1 MGMDFKKLKK
11 MIAPSGFKVGL
22 LLTGISLIIY
32 FMGFPFLSVMEQKAY
47 DLHFRS
53 RGPVKPGSDVVIV
66 GIDEK
71 SVDLI
76 GRWPWP
82 RTRIAELVDQLNKY
96 GAKVVAFDIV
106 FSEPDESSGSVAL
119 RDLQKKIIDRESLVA
134 VDAAALAADN
144 DSRFAASLS
153 SYKNAVL
160 GYFFFTSRDEIKHR
174 KEKKEGEQDYH
185 IPSRYTSIRSLE
197 KNAPPPPVLQAV
209 AVEQNI
215 PQLTK
220 AALSFGYFNIIPD
233 SDGTVRW
240 VPLAIRYGDDIY
252 PHLSVEAVR
261 LFLDSPPLT
270 INVAEY
276 GVDSI
281 QLGRLTIPTDEKG
294 RMLINFRG
302 PQKTFPHYSFVD
314 VMNGTVPASALKDKI
329 VLVGATA
336 IGIYD
341 MRVTPYSGVFPG
353 IEINATIIDNILMN
367 DALTRPDWIAVF
379 DIVTILVFGLLLSY
393 LAARVRPLSAT
404 LITIVMFAAYA
415 IVNEYIF
422 VTWKIWLTAIY
433 PGMTMV
439 LVFGGVIT
447 YRIMTE
453 EKKKKEIK
461 NAFGRYVSPS
471 LVNDILKDPAK
482 LVLGG
487 EERRLTVL
495 FSDIRGF
502 TTISESLEPKAL
514 VKLMNDYL
522 TPMTDVVLD
531 TGGTVDKYMGDAIM
545 AFWGAPVWQED
556 HQIRACNAALS
567 MMERLGELQKEW
579 STRGIPKIDIGIGLS
594 TGNLTVG
601 NMGSTTRFDYTVMGD
616 SVNLGSRLE
625 GMNKEYGTHIIVPK
639 FTYEDV
645 KDHFILRSLD
655 SIKVKGKNVPIKIY
669 ELMGRNDAGDRLREV
684 IGLFETGLSAYM
696 SRDWDKAE
704 LYFNKT
710 LEAAPGDGPSKVFL
724 ARVKSLRETHLPD
737 DWDGVCVMK
746 TK

>member
-1 MGMDFKKLKK
+1 MVLQKLKK
-11 MIAPSGFKVGL
+11 LVAPSGFKIGL
-22 LLTGISLIIY
+22 SITFLSLVIY
-32 FMGFPFLSVMEQKAY
+32 FMGFPFLSMIEQKAY

-53 RGPVKPGSDVVIV
+53 RGPVKPGNEVVIV

-82 RTRIAELVDQLNKY
+82 RTRIAELIDRLNKY

-106 FSEPDESSGSVAL
+106 FAEPDDSSGAVAL
-119 RDLQKKIIDRESLVA
+119 RDLQTKVRDRDALAA
-134 VDAAALAADN
+134 VETAALAADN
-144 DSRFAASLS
+144 DSRFAESLGK
-153 SYKNAVL
+153 YGNAVL
-160 GYFFFTSRDEIKHR
+160 GYFFFTSREEIKHR
-174 KEKKEGEQDYH
+174 KEKKGGATDYR

-197 KNAPPPPVLQAV
+197 QNTPPPPVPRAV

-215 PQLTK
+215 PQLAK
-220 AALSFGYFNIIPD
+220 ASTSFGYFNIIPD

-240 VPLAIRYGDDIY
+240 VPLAFRFGDDIY
-252 PHLSVEAVR
+252 PHLSIEAVR
-261 LFLDSPPLT
+261 RYLDSPPLT
-270 INVAEY
+270 INAAAY

-281 QLGRLTIPTDEKG
+281 QIGQLNIPTDEQG

-302 PQKTFPHYSFVD
+302 PAKTFPHYSFVD
-314 VMNGTVPASALKDKI
+314 VLNGTAPASAFKDKI

-341 MRVTPYSGVFPG
+341 MRVMPFSGVFPG
-353 IEINATIIDNILMN
+353 IEINATIIDNILRN
-367 DALTRPDWIAVF
+367 DALTRPDWVAVF
-379 DIVTILVFGLLLSY
+379 DIAAILLLGVS
-393 LAARVRPLSAT
+393 LSVVMARVRPLAAT
-404 LITIVMFAAYA
+404 LITMTMLAAYA
-415 IVNEYIF
+415 VVNEYIF
-422 VTWKIWLTAIY
+422 VAWKIWLTAIY
-433 PGMTMV
+433 PSMTMV

-471 LVNDILKDPAK
+471 LVNDILRDPAK

-502 TTISESLEPKAL
+502 TTISESLEPQAL

-522 TPMTDVVLD
+522 TPMTDVVLE
-531 TGGTVDKYMGDAIM
+531 TGGTIDKYMGDAIM

-556 HQIRACNAALS
+556 HQVRACNAALS
-567 MMERLGELQKEW
+567 MMERLTVLQKEW
-579 STRGIPKIDIGIGLS
+579 SGRGIPKIDIGIGLS
-594 TGNLTVG
+594 TGKLTVG

-645 KDHFILRSLD
+645 KDHFILRPLD
-655 SIKVKGKNVPIKIY
+655 AIKVKGKNVPIKIF
-669 ELMGRNDAGDRLREV
+669 ELMGRKEAGDRLREV
-684 IGLFETGLSAYM
+684 AGLFETGLQAYM
-696 SRDWDKAE
+696 CRDWDKAE
-704 LYFNKT
+704 TYFKKT
-710 LEAAPGDGPSKVFL
+710 QEAAPGDGPAKVFL
-724 ARVKSLRETHLPD
+724 SRVKSLRETPLPD